1 MIRLSGTRLGS
12 AVLIGADK
20 TDESLGVAYT
30 EDAYTE
36 DESLGVT
43 YTQEESLDEDQTREA
58 YPGTGFSEN
67 GLSADVEDSFVPSDP
82 QAVGGQFD
90 DT

>member
-1 MIRLSGTRLGS
+1 
-12 AVLIGADK
+12 
-20 TDESLGVAYT
+20 VAYT

-43 YTQEESLDEDQTREA
+43 YTQDESLNVTQTQA

-67 GLSADVEDSFVPSDP
+67 GLSDDIEDSFVPSDP